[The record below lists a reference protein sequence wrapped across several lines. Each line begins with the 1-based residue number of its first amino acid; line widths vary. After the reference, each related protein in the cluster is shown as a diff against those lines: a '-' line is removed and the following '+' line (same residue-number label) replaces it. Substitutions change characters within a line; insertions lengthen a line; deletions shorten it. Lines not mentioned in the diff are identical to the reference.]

1 MLISP
6 PSGATAAAVAPGRL
20 PGSSADSGTTGAAET
35 GTSSKGGCGRG
46 GVGGGGEGV
55 GFVGLVVTGVAGDIV
70 TAMLGTDSTVMPST
84 AEAAARSLRAISS
97 ELCTAS
103 AVVEAGTPM
112 VAVMMTLAAARLIV
126 TSDASTPAL
135 AAILPRRAEVSE

>member
-1 MLISP
+1 MSTVWSGYRASP
-6 PSGATAAAVAPGRL
+6 RGW
-20 PGSSADSGTTGAAET
+20 
-35 GTSSKGGCGRG
+35 GGG
-46 GVGGGGEGV
+46 GLGGGGDGGGGLGGGGEGGGGGGLGLV
-55 GFVGLVVTGVAGDIV
+55 GFVVTGVAGDVV
-70 TAMLGTDSTVMPST
+70 TAMLGSDSTSMPST
-84 AEAAARSLRAISS
+84 AEAAARSLRADSS